1 MSTGARED
9 NTDKHGRHQPML
21 QGRHSERAV
30 LARLLEAAGS
40 GRSGVIVLRGE
51 AGIGKS
57 ALLDYAI
64 GLVEGLRVVQAVGV
78 ESEME
83 LPFATLHQLCAP
95 MLEHIEAIPGPQ
107 REALSTALGLHAGP
121 APDRL
126 LVGLAVLSLWSE
138 IAEQSR
144 LLCVLDDAQWA
155 DRGSAQALAFVA
167 RRMFAESVALV
178 VATREPS
185 DLFTG
190 LPENVVEGLPDE
202 DARALFASVVRG
214 PVDERARDRF
224 IAETRGNP
232 LALLELP
239 REVSA
244 AELAVG
250 FGLPP
255 ARPLSGWIEE
265 SFQRRLAALPKTTRL
280 LVVTAAAE
288 PLGDPA
294 LLWRAAENLGIRDTA
309 LDPARAA
316 GLLEVDV
323 RVRFRHPL
331 VRSAA
336 YQAASLSDRRRVH
349 LALAQV
355 TDADTDPDRRAW
367 HRARA
372 ALRPDEDIAAELER
386 SAERAQSRGGVAA
399 SAAFLQRSVELTDD
413 SARRAQRA
421 LAAAQA
427 KHLAG
432 APDAALG
439 LLHLA
444 EAGPLDDLGLARVDM
459 LRAQVAYMQNRGS
472 EVPTLLL
479 RAAKRLEP
487 LDGRLARASYLEAL
501 TAAFYLGRVA
511 RRDRLVEVAQ
521 AALAAPRPR
530 RPNASDL
537 LLDGLATR
545 FVGGYARSTPMLKCA
560 LAAFPGEDITS
571 DEALPW
577 LWAAVQAAV
586 ILWDDGKWEWAA
598 ARWVQLARDTGVL
611 AVLPVALNGRIA
623 AHAFA
628 GELTSAAAL
637 VEEVQ
642 AVTEA
647 TGNRVPPY
655 GALILAAWRGREAE
669 AAGLIDAT
677 TNEAQIRGEAYA
689 LSTAAW
695 ARALLY
701 NGLGRY
707 EDALAAAARASEH
720 TEDLWFY
727 NWGLAESILAAVRAG
742 KRELAVTALERLS
755 DITRASGSDWA
766 LGIEARSRALL
777 KEDAVAEGLYREAID
792 RLGRTRVRTELA
804 RAHLLYGE
812 WLRRERRRRDAR
824 EELRHAH
831 TMFANMGIE
840 AFAQRAE
847 RELVATGGR
856 TRRRVPETRDDLTAQ
871 EAQVARLARNG
882 LSNPEIGARLFI
894 SPRTVEYH
902 LHKVFAKLRIGSRHQ
917 LADVLD
923 SEEDSGS
930 D

>member
-1 MSTGARED
+1 
-9 NTDKHGRHQPML
+9 ML
-21 QGRHSERAV
+21 QGRHSERVV
-30 LARLLEAAGS
+30 LDRLLEAARS

-64 GLVEGLRVVQAVGV
+64 GLVGELRVVRAVGV

-83 LPFATLHQLCAP
+83 LAFATLHQLCAP

-107 REALSTALGLHAGP
+107 REALSTAFGLHAGP

-138 IAEQSR
+138 VAEQSP

-155 DRGSAQALAFVA
+155 DRGSAQLLAFVA

-185 DLFTG
+185 DVFTG
-190 LPENVVEGLPDE
+190 LPEIVVEGLPDE

-214 PVDERARDRF
+214 PVDKRARDRF
-224 IAETRGNP
+224 VAETRGNP

-255 ARPLSGWIEE
+255 ALPLSGRIEE
-265 SFQRRLAALPKTTRL
+265 SFQRRFAALPKATRL

-294 LLWRAAENLGIRDTA
+294 LLWRAAENLGIRDAA
-309 LDPARAA
+309 LDPARTA
-316 GLLEVDV
+316 GLVEVDV

-349 LALAQV
+349 LALAQA

-372 ALRPDEDIAAELER
+372 ALRPDEEIAAELER
-386 SAERAQSRGGVAA
+386 SADRAQARGGVAA
-399 SAAFLQRSVELTDD
+399 SAAFFERSVELTDD
-413 SARRAQRA
+413 PARRAQRA

-439 LLHLA
+439 LLLLA

-459 LRAQVAYMQNRGS
+459 LRAQVAYTQNRGNEAPS
-472 EVPTLLL
+472 LLL

-487 LDGRLARASYLEAL
+487 LDVRLARASYLEAL
-501 TAAFYLGRVA
+501 TAAFYLGGVA

-530 RPNASDL
+530 RPHVSDL

-545 FVGGYARSTPMLKCA
+545 FVGGYARSAPMLKRA
-560 LAAFPGEDITS
+560 LAAFPGEEITS

-586 ILWDDGKWEWAA
+586 NLWDDGKWELAA
-598 ARWVQLARDTGVL
+598 ARWVQLARDAGVL
-611 AVLPVALNGRIA
+611 TVLPVALNGRIA

-628 GELTSAAAL
+628 GELTSAGAL
-637 VEEVQ
+637 VEELQ

-647 TGNRVPPY
+647 TGSRNPPY
-655 GALILAAWRGREAE
+655 GPLILAAWRGREAE

-677 TNEAQIRGEAYA
+677 TNEVQIRGEAYA

-720 TEDLWFY
+720 SEDLWFY
-727 NWGLAESILAAVRAG
+727 NWGLAESIVAAVRAG
-742 KRELAVTALERLS
+742 KRELAVNALERLS

-777 KEDAVAEGLYREAID
+777 REDAVAEGLYREAID
-792 RLGRTRVRTELA
+792 RLGRTRVRAELA

-831 TMFANMGIE
+831 TMFASMGIE
-840 AFAQRAE
+840 AFAQGAE

-856 TRRRVPETRDDLTAQ
+856 TRKRVPETRDDLTAQ

-902 LHKVFAKLRIGSRHQ
+902 LHKVFTKLRIGSRHQ

-923 SEEDSGS
+923 REEDSGF

>member
-1 MSTGARED
+1 M
-9 NTDKHGRHQPML
+9 
-21 QGRHSERAV
+21 
-30 LARLLEAAGS
+30 
-40 GRSGVIVLRGE
+40 
-51 AGIGKS
+51 
-57 ALLDYAI
+57 
-64 GLVEGLRVVQAVGV
+64 
-78 ESEME
+78 
-83 LPFATLHQLCAP
+83 
-95 MLEHIEAIPGPQ
+95 
-107 REALSTALGLHAGP
+107 
-121 APDRL
+121 
-126 LVGLAVLSLWSE
+126 
-138 IAEQSR
+138 
-144 LLCVLDDAQWA
+144 
-155 DRGSAQALAFVA
+155 
-167 RRMFAESVALV
+167 
-178 VATREPS
+178 
-185 DLFTG
+185 
-190 LPENVVEGLPDE
+190 
-202 DARALFASVVRG
+202 
-214 PVDERARDRF
+214 
-224 IAETRGNP
+224 
-232 LALLELP
+232 
-239 REVSA
+239 SA

-250 FGLPP
+250 FGLSP
-255 ARPLSGWIEE
+255 ALPLSGRIEE
-265 SFQRRLAALPKTTRL
+265 SFQRRFAALPKATRL

-294 LLWRAAENLGIRDTA
+294 LLWRAAENLGIRDAA
-309 LDPARAA
+309 LDPARTA
-316 GLLEVDV
+316 GLLEVGV

-336 YQAASLSDRRRVH
+336 YQAASLGDRRRVH

-355 TDADTDPDRRAW
+355 TDADMDPDRRAW

-372 ALRPDEDIAAELER
+372 ALRPDEEIAAELER
-386 SAERAQSRGGVAA
+386 SAERAQARGGVAA
-399 SAAFLQRSVELTDD
+399 SAAFLERSVELTDD

-530 RPNASDL
+530 RPNVSDL

-545 FVGGYARSTPMLKCA
+545 FVGGYARSAPMLKRA
-560 LAAFPGEDITS
+560 LAAFPDEDITS
-571 DEALPW
+571 EEALPW

-586 ILWDDGKWEWAA
+586 VLWDDEKWESAA

-628 GELTSAAAL
+628 GELTAAAAL

-669 AAGLIDAT
+669 AAALIDTT
-677 TNEAQIRGEAYA
+677 TNEAQTRGEAYA

-720 TEDLWFY
+720 SEDLWFY
-727 NWGLAESILAAVRAG
+727 NWGLAESIVAAVRAG
-742 KRELAVTALERLS
+742 KRELAVNALERLS

-792 RLGRTRVRTELA
+792 RLGRTRVRAELA

-856 TRRRVPETRDDLTAQ
+856 ARKRVPETRDDLTAQ

-902 LHKVFAKLRIGSRHQ
+902 LHKVFTKLRIGSRHQ

-923 SEEDSGS
+923 REEDSGF